1 MTDIFIKRG
10 NLNTEKGTQ
19 GDWYMKTRVVLPQA
33 EGLPE
38 ARREA
43 QSLGRKHGPAD
54 ILLLNFWPPE
64 Q

>member
-43 QSLGRKHGPAD
+43 ESSEEA
-54 ILLLNFWPPE
+54 WPC
-64 Q
+64 